1 MVKKVLKYLKTV
13 YLGNGKYI
21 RSLHD
26 EEIKPENNVEV
37 TPLSEAWEVSVW
49 KEVIQKQNLTK

>member
-1 MVKKVLKYLKTV
+1 VKKVLKYLKTV